1 MPHKTTPLA
10 AAVNALRPAF
20 GATFV
25 TSIFVNLS
33 MFVIPIYTLQIYDR
47 VLSSRNTGTLL
58 TLTLIAAL
66 FIALYGLLEYT
77 RQGVLVRAGIRFNE
91 VLSAPLLNMVF
102 RARLAGRETQAGQ
115 AIRDAE
121 TLRDGISSGIVVSLF
136 DIPWSVVFIALCYLL
151 HPMLG
156 KVALTGTILILCCAL
171 ISEFA
176 TRSGLQAVTRHA
188 AEKSR
193 FAQSSLRNAEAVRGL
208 GMGEAVRRRWDHF
221 ESNVIAAQSMSSERS
236 AALLGI
242 SKTVRMGVQI
252 ALLGAGAWLAIN
264 REISPGAMIAA
275 MIIMGRALAPVEQAV
290 ARWKQIAACR
300 SARSRLHA
308 LFVEFPER
316 QVGTAL
322 PTPRGALAVEE
333 LFLVP
338 SQGGTPVVRNV
349 NFAIDAG
356 TSLAVIGP
364 SGGGKSSLI
373 RALAGVWAPAQ
384 GAVRLDAAELSQ
396 WNPDEL
402 GKLIGYLPQDI
413 EFLPATV
420 AENIARLGI
429 PDDAEVVRAATVAGV
444 HDTILRLPKGYETLI
459 GDGGVVLSG
468 GQRQRLALA
477 RALYGN
483 PRLVILDEPNSNL
496 DGEGEAALAAA
507 LQAMKANGQTVVIVT
522 HKPQVLRHVDKVLV
536 LENAV
541 MTAFGCRDE
550 ILSKLSGPK
559 VTNISAHKQQRP
571 AAAAER
577 ASADAEPVAPS
588 HAIKPPSTAR
598 VA

>member
-20 GATFV
+20 GSTFV
-25 TSIFVNLS
+25 ASIFINLS
-33 MFVIPIYTLQIYDR
+33 MFAIPIYTLQVYDR
-47 VLSSRNTGTLL
+47 VLSSRNTGTLFM
-58 TLTLIAAL
+58 LTLIAAL
-66 FIALYGLLEYT
+66 FIALYGLLEYV
-77 RQGVLVRAGIRFNE
+77 RHGVLVRAGVRFNKM
-91 VLSAPLLNMVF
+91 LSAPLLNTAF
-102 RARLAGRETQAGQ
+102 RARLAGRETQADQ
-115 AIRDAE
+115 AIRDAD

-151 HPMLG
+151 HPTLG
-156 KVALTGTILILCCAL
+156 NVALIGAVLILCCAV
-171 ISEFA
+171 ISEFV
-176 TRSGLQAVTRHA
+176 TRSGLEAVTRHS

-193 FAQSSLRNAEAVRGL
+193 FAQSSLRNAEAVHGL

-221 ESNVIAAQSMSSERS
+221 QSNVMAAQSLSSERS

-242 SKTVRMGVQI
+242 SKTVRLGVQI
-252 ALLGAGAWLAIN
+252 ALLGAGAWLAIH

-290 ARWKQIAACR
+290 ARWKHIAACR
-300 SARSRLHA
+300 SARRRLHA
-308 LFVEFPER
+308 LFAEFPER
-316 QVGTAL
+316 QAGTAL
-322 PTPRGALAVEE
+322 PVPRGALAVEE

-338 SQGGTPVVRNV
+338 SQGGKPVVRNV
-349 NFAIDAG
+349 TFAIDAG

-402 GKLIGYLPQDI
+402 GKLIGYLPQEI

-420 AENIARLGI
+420 AENIARLST
-429 PDDAEVVRAATVAGV
+429 PDDAEVVRAAKVAGV

-459 GDGGVVLSG
+459 GEGGVVLSG

-483 PRLVILDEPNSNL
+483 PRLIILDEPNSNL
-496 DGEGEAALAAA
+496 DSEGEAALATA

-522 HKPQVLRHVDKVLV
+522 HKPHVLRHVDKVLV
-536 LENAV
+536 LKNGV
-541 MTAFGCRDE
+541 MTAFGGRDE
-550 ILSKLSGPK
+550 IMSKVFGAK
-559 VTNISAHKQQRP
+559 VTNISARQQQRP

-577 ASADAEPVAPS
+577 ASADTELVAPGQ
-588 HAIKPPSTAR
+588 AVEPPLAACTA
-598 VA
+598 